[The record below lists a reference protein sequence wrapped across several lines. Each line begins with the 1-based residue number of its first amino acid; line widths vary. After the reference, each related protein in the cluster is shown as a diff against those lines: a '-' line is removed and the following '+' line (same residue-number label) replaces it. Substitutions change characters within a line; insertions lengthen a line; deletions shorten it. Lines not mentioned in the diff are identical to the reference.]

1 MSSVEIGFEKLHL
14 KCGVLGLAPAIT
26 IVEFTFAKFTFC
38 HVGCS
43 LRRNIHLIRHLSGLY
58 GGRIHWPC

>member
-26 IVEFTFAKFTFC
+26 IVEFTFC
-38 HVGCS
+38 HVGCG

-58 GGRIHWPC
+58 GGTIHWPC